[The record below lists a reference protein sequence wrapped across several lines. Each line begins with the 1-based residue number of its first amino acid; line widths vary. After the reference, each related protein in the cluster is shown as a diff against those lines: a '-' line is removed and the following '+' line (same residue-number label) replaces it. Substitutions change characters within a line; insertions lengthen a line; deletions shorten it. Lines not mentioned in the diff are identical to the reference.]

1 MTVSAAPAWT
11 VVLVAV
17 LVAAGAT
24 AAAVLDALLDP
35 AGRAAPVGLRAGR
48 PVWEAARLMRQRRRT
63 TSLPDALLWRAGT
76 ALPLLVALLMAVVVP
91 VGSAVAADLSVGLVW
106 FNAMDV
112 LLWAA
117 FWLAGWG
124 PNSVYG
130 LVGGYRFLAQA
141 LAYELPL
148 MFALTAP
155 AVAASSLRVGDVVA
169 AQQHGWFVLQ
179 MPVAAVVFL
188 GSVAGFSVWGP
199 FSYPNGPD
207 IAGGVVAETS
217 GADRLL
223 LLVGR
228 YALLA
233 AGSAMAVALF
243 LGGGAG
249 PFLPGWVWSLVKTG
263 LVLAMLVWWRRRQ
276 PVWRADDV
284 MRAAWLVVLPLTL
297 LQVLFVSVL
306 VVRRG

>member
-11 VVLVAV
+11 VVLVAA

-35 AGRAAPVGLRAGR
+35 AGRAAPAGLRAGR
-48 PVWEAARLMRQRRRT
+48 PVWESARLMRQRRRT

-199 FSYPNGPD
+199 FCYPNGPD

-249 PFLPGWVWSLVKTG
+249 PFLPGWMWSLVKTG

-276 PVWRADDV
+276 PVWRADEV

-306 VVRRG
+306 AVRGG

>member
-35 AGRAAPVGLRAGR
+35 VGRAAPVGLRAGR

-276 PVWRADDV
+276 PVWRADEV
-284 MRAAWLVVLPLTL
+284 MRAAWLTVLPLTL

-306 VVRRG
+306 AVRGG

>member
-91 VGSAVAADLSVGLVW
+91 VGAAVAADLSVGLVW

-179 MPVAAVVFL
+179 MPVAALVFL

>member
-11 VVLVAV
+11 VVLVAA

-199 FSYPNGPD
+199 FCYPNGPD

-276 PVWRADDV
+276 PVWRADEV

-306 VVRRG
+306 AVRGG

>member
-276 PVWRADDV
+276 PVWRADEV
-284 MRAAWLVVLPLTL
+284 MRAAWLTVLPLTL

-306 VVRRG
+306 AVRGG

>member
-35 AGRAAPVGLRAGR
+35 VGRAAPVGLRAGR

-91 VGSAVAADLSVGLVW
+91 VGSAVAADVSVGLVW

-249 PFLPGWVWSLVKTG
+249 PFLPGWMWSLVKTG

-276 PVWRADDV
+276 PVWRADEV

-306 VVRRG
+306 AVRGG

>member
-91 VGSAVAADLSVGLVW
+91 VGSAVAADVSVGLVW

-276 PVWRADDV
+276 PVWRADEV

-306 VVRRG
+306 AVRGG

>member
-11 VVLVAV
+11 VVLVAA
-17 LVAAGAT
+17 LVAAGAS

-35 AGRAAPVGLRAGR
+35 AGRAAPGGLRAGR
-48 PVWEAARLMRQRRRT
+48 PVWESARLMRQRRRT

-199 FSYPNGPD
+199 FCYPNGPD

-276 PVWRADDV
+276 PVWRADEV

-306 VVRRG
+306 AVRGG

>member
-11 VVLVAV
+11 VVLVAA

-48 PVWEAARLMRQRRRT
+48 PVWESARLMRQRRRT

-249 PFLPGWVWSLVKTG
+249 PFLPGWMWSLVKTG

-276 PVWRADDV
+276 PVWRADEV

-306 VVRRG
+306 AVRGG